1 MKYCTYFQAGLIVV
15 LIVTLMINISFIIE
29 TNKKL
34 KRDQIRGRFNLFLVE
49 ISYILVEIYRN
60 YVKKEN
66 LYSFDSLNLQKC

>member
-34 KRDQIRGRFNLFLVE
+34 KRDQIRGRVNLFLVE
-49 ISYILVEIYRN
+49 ISYILVQIYRN
-60 YVKKEN
+60 YVKK
-66 LYSFDSLNLQKC
+66 